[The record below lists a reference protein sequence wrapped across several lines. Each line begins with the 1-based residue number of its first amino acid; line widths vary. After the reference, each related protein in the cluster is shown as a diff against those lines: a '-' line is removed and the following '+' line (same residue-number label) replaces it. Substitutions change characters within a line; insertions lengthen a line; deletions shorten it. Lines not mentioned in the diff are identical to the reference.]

1 MKSFNKYLFILVLL
15 CLFFSCKKN
24 TKPGTSIK
32 TQTDNVIYGN
42 PIKIEITKNENSV
55 MTIHADTLIR
65 ENGGNTTL
73 FGRIYA
79 DLFDKQGVK
88 SSMMYSDTAI
98 VYTNSDSIKAFG
110 NVLIESLKGY
120 KLLTNEIIL
129 FNSSNLVKSNKDV
142 IFTSNSN
149 DTLYGTGFWSN
160 FDMSNSQIQSPK
172 GSMSK

>member
-1 MKSFNKYLFILVLL
+1 MKNFNINLFVLILL

-24 TKPGTSIK
+24 EKPGTSIK

-42 PIKIEITKNENSV
+42 PIKIEITKDENSV
-55 MTIHADTLIR
+55 MTIHA
-65 ENGGNTTL
+65 TL

-79 DLFDKQGVK
+79 DLFDKKGVK

-120 KLLTNEIIL
+120 KLLTDEIIL
-129 FNSSNLVKSNKDV
+129 FNNSNLVKSNNDV

>member
-1 MKSFNKYLFILVLL
+1 MKSFNKCLFILVLL
-15 CLFFSCKKN
+15 CLFFSCKKK
-24 TKPGTSIK
+24 TMPGTSIK

-55 MTIHADTLIR
+55 MIIHADTLIR

-73 FGRIYA
+73 FGGIYA

-129 FNSSNLVKSNKDV
+129 FNSSNLVKSNKDI

>member
-1 MKSFNKYLFILVLL
+1 MKNFNINLFVLVLL
-15 CLFFSCKKN
+15 CLFFSCTKN
-24 TKPGTSIK
+24 EKPGTSIK

-42 PIKIEITKNENSV
+42 PIKIEITKDENSV

-65 ENGGNTTL
+65 SNGGNTTL
-73 FGRIYA
+73 YGRIYA
-79 DLFDKQGVK
+79 DLFDKKGIK
-88 SSMMYSDTAI
+88 SSMMYSDSAI

-110 NVLIESLKGY
+110 NVLIESLKGF

-129 FNSSNLVKSNKDV
+129 FNNSNLVKSNNDV

>member
-1 MKSFNKYLFILVLL
+1 MKSFNKHLFILILL

-129 FNSSNLVKSNKDV
+129 FNSSNLVKSNQDV

-172 GSMSK
+172 GSMGK

>member
-1 MKSFNKYLFILVLL
+1 MKSFNKHLLILVLF

-79 DLFDKQGVK
+79 DLFDKQGIK

-110 NVLIESLKGY
+110 NVLVESLKGY

-160 FDMSNSQIQSPK
+160 FDMSNSQIQNPK

>member
-1 MKSFNKYLFILVLL
+1 MKNFSKYIFLLFLPFLS
-15 CLFFSCKKN
+15 FSCKEDVQ
-24 TKPGTSIK
+24 PGSSIK
-32 TQTDNVIYGN
+32 SEIDNVIYGN

-65 ENGGNTTL
+65 ANGGNTTL

-79 DLFDKQGVK
+79 DLFDKKGVK
-88 SSMMYSDTAI
+88 SSMMFSDSAI

-120 KLLTNEIIL
+120 KLITEEIIL
-129 FNSSNLVKSNKDV
+129 FNSSNLVKSNNDV

>member
-1 MKSFNKYLFILVLL
+1 MKNFNKHLFVLVLL

-24 TKPGTSIK
+24 TKPGTSIES
-32 TQTDNVIYGN
+32 QIDNVIYGN
-42 PIKIEITKNENSV
+42 PIKIEITKDENSV

-65 ENGGNTTL
+65 ANGGNTTL
-73 FGRIYA
+73 FGRVYA
-79 DLFDKQGVK
+79 DLFDKEGIK
-88 SSMMYSDTAI
+88 SSMLYSDSAI

-120 KLLTNEIIL
+120 KLLTDEIIL
-129 FNSSNLVKSNKDV
+129 FNNSNLVKSNKDI

-160 FDMSNSQIQSPK
+160 FDMSNSQIQRPR
-172 GSMSK
+172 GSMTK